1 MYKTDY
7 GITTY
12 EASASKGNE
21 PSMQYKKKKQVCDI
35 VKKLLIEFR
44 F

>member
-21 PSMQYKKKKQVCDI
+21 PSMQYKKKKNKFAI
-35 VKKLLIEFR
+35 LLKNC
-44 F
+44 